1 MELIWAK
8 REAKYFLR
16 TDWTVDSA
24 LIGLAKFDFWRK
36 SILGSRT
43 RCSVLPAMP
52 TGRANA
58 RPMTGSASSGALLR
72 RDLSRKDG
80 PRISSATRALRRVR
94 GTQQRHSSFRG
105 ASVMSEPE
113 NLFLL
118 ALLWRSKT
126 VNHNLV
132 CRGAVG
138 RFALW

>member
-1 MELIWAK
+1 M
-8 REAKYFLR
+8 
-16 TDWTVDSA
+16 
-24 LIGLAKFDFWRK
+24 DFGVPDAVQR
-36 SILGSRT
+36 SPGDANGSRECAPDDRLRIV
-43 RCSVLPAMP
+43 RCAAPLS
-52 TGRANA
+52 
-58 RPMTGSASSGALLR
+58 

-80 PRISSATRALRRVR
+80 PRISSATRALRCVR
-94 GTQQRHSSFRG
+94 GTQQRHSSFPG
-105 ASVMSEPE
+105 ASVTSEPE